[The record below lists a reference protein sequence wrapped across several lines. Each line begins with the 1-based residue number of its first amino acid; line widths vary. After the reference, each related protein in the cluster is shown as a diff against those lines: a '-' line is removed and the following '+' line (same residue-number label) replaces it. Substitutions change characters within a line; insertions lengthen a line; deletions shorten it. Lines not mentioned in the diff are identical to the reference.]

1 MIRSMTGFG
10 RAKYENEGREYII
23 EIKSVNH
30 KYCDISVRLPRS
42 ISYLEEKVKK
52 EISNKISR
60 GKVEVNITF
69 NNSSTLGKNIK
80 INKQLAE
87 IYINQLKELVQE
99 TGIIND
105 ISAITISKMP
115 DVLEIQED
123 NDDEEKIWNELNIAL
138 VQALNNFIKM
148 RELEGNKLCED
159 MKQRINF
166 ISNKVSSISEKS
178 TGLIEEYVVK
188 LETRIKE
195 ILKTDIIDQSRL
207 AQEVVIY
214 SDKCSIEEEIT
225 RLKSHIIQLNDLLN
239 KNEYIVAG
247 KRLDFIVQEM
257 NRETNT
263 IGSKSGSLDI
273 TNSVIDMKT
282 ELENIR
288 EQIQN
293 IE

>member
-30 KYCDISVRLPRS
+30 KYCDISVRIPRS

-60 GKVEVNITF
+60 GKIEVNITF
-69 NNSSTLGKNIK
+69 NNSSMLGKNIK
-80 INKQLAE
+80 INKQLAKN
-87 IYINQLKELVQE
+87 YIEQLKELVQE
-99 TGIIND
+99 TNIIND
-105 ISAITISKMP
+105 ISAMNISKMP
-115 DVLEIQED
+115 DVLDIQED
-123 NDDEEKIWNELNIAL
+123 NDDEEKIWYELNIVL
-138 VQALNNFIKM
+138 LQALDNFINM

-166 ISNKVSSISEKS
+166 ISDKISFISEKS
-178 TGLIEEYVVK
+178 TRLIEEYVVK

-195 ILKTDIIDQSRL
+195 ILKTDIIDETRL

-214 SDKCSIEEEIT
+214 SDKCSVEEEIT
-225 RLKSHIIQLNDLLN
+225 RLKSHVLQLNDLLN

-257 NRETNT
+257 NREINT
-263 IGSKSGSLDI
+263 IGSKSGSVDI

>member
-23 EIKSVNH
+23 EIKAVNH
-30 KYCDISVRLPRS
+30 KYSDISVRIPRN
-42 ISYLEEKVKK
+42 ISYLEEKIKK
-52 EISNKISR
+52 EVSNKISR
-60 GKVEVNITF
+60 GKIDINITF
-69 NNSSTLGKNIK
+69 NNNSTIGKNVK
-80 INKQLAE
+80 INKDLAK
-87 IYINQLKELVQE
+87 IYINQLNELVE
-99 TGIIND
+99 KTGIRND
-105 ISAITISKMP
+105 ISAMSISKMP

-123 NDDEEKIWNELNIAL
+123 EDEEKIWNEMKIPVSDAL
-138 VQALNNFIKM
+138 DSFIKM
-148 RELEGNKLCED
+148 RECEGNKLCED
-159 MKQRINF
+159 MKNRIGF
-166 ISNKVSSISEKS
+166 ISDKISIISENS
-178 TGLIEEYVVK
+178 TRLIGEYVVK

-195 ILKTDIIDQSRL
+195 LLKTDVVDQTRL

-225 RLKSHIIQLNDLLN
+225 RLKSHVLQFNELLD
-239 KNEYIVAG
+239 KEEYIVAG
-247 KRLDFIVQEM
+247 KRLDFIIQEM

-263 IGSKSGSLDI
+263 IGSKSGSLEI

>member
-10 RAKYENEGREYII
+10 RAKYINEGREYTA
-23 EIKSVNH
+23 EIKAVNH
-30 KYCDISVRLPRS
+30 KYSDISVRMPRS
-42 ISYLEEKVKK
+42 ISYLEEKIKK
-52 EISNKISR
+52 EVSSKVAR

-69 NNSSTLGKNIK
+69 NNSSPIGKNIK
-80 INKQLAE
+80 INKEIAKTYIAQL
-87 IYINQLKELVQE
+87 NELISE
-99 TGIIND
+99 TDIRND
-105 ISAITISKMP
+105 ISAMSISKLP

-123 NDDEEKIWNELNIAL
+123 DDEEKIWNEIQNPLKEAL
-138 VQALNNFIKM
+138 ESFIKM
-148 RELEGNKLCED
+148 REIEGNKLCED
-159 MKQRINF
+159 IKKRIEF
-166 ISNKVSSISEKS
+166 ISEKTDFISQNS
-178 TGLIEEYVVK
+178 TRLIEEYVVK

-195 ILKTDIIDQSRL
+195 ILKTDVIDQTRL

-214 SDKCSIEEEIT
+214 SDKCSIEEEVT
-225 RLKSHIIQLNDLLN
+225 RLKSHVLQFNELLN
-239 KNEYIVAG
+239 KNEFIVVG
-247 KRLDFIVQEM
+247 KRLDFIIQEM